1 MSKSEQTDEE
11 ESNSSYVGGDD
22 ELAMCEDLFTA
33 VMSATD
39 NDGRLLSAAF
49 QLLPSK
55 KVIVFFFY
63 KLNVLHIY
71 HCLNKLKIIN
81 DKIKCFDM
89 N

>member
-11 ESNSSYVGGDD
+11 ESNSSLAGGDD

-39 NDGRLLSAAF
+39 NDNRLLSEAF

-55 KVIVFFFY
+55 KVCFLFLTKFF
-63 KLNVLHIY
+63 LLI
-71 HCLNKLKIIN
+71 
-81 DKIKCFDM
+81 
-89 N
+89 

>member
-11 ESNSSYVGGDD
+11 ESNSSFIGDD

-39 NDGRLLSAAF
+39 NDNRLLSAAF

-55 KVIVFFFY
+55 KVI
-63 KLNVLHIY
+63 I
-71 HCLNKLKIIN
+71 IIN
-81 DKIKCFDM
+81 CYV
-89 N
+89 

>member
-11 ESNSSYVGGDD
+11 ESNSSLAGGDD

-39 NDGRLLSAAF
+39 NDRLLSEAF

-55 KVIVFFFY
+55 KV
-63 KLNVLHIY
+63 
-71 HCLNKLKIIN
+71 
-81 DKIKCFDM
+81 CFLFLT
-89 N
+89 

>member
-11 ESNSSYVGGDD
+11 ESNSSFAGADD
-22 ELAMCEDLFTA
+22 ELVMCEDLFTA

-39 NDGRLLSAAF
+39 NDNRPLSAAF

-55 KVIVFFFY
+55 KVSV
-63 KLNVLHIY
+63 
-71 HCLNKLKIIN
+71 
-81 DKIKCFDM
+81 IKVC